1 MNIAVCTKST
11 IYKMQSEFANS
22 IIYSYWKRMQSGILG
37 MFRGRPVDVSGDGQ
51 YDSPGKCCQFC
62 VMFED
67 IWYSRSKTSCKNNKG
82 GNQ

>member
-37 MFRGRPVDVSGDGQ
+37 MFRGRPVDVSGDG
-51 YDSPGKCCQFC
+51 
-62 VMFED
+62 
-67 IWYSRSKTSCKNNKG
+67 
-82 GNQ
+82 

>member
-51 YDSPGKCCQFC
+51 YDSPGKCCQ
-62 VMFED
+62 
-67 IWYSRSKTSCKNNKG
+67 I
-82 GNQ
+82 